1 MRKLALR
8 PPLLLIPGLILL
20 AACTTS
26 GRLVLPEPR
35 CTGAEVRSC
44 LPAQSELDA
53 MAVDSCQSAAKTVC
67 LAPIGQVSADLVR
80 QLVDRYRAE
89 YDLEVRVLTPQAI
102 PTDIVASVG
111 EQYDA
116 NVLLDHLASVFPDM
130 FTDSDDVV
138 IGLTPVDLYDST
150 SHFRYVFGIRGTV
163 QDPKGIVSTS
173 RMGPEVY
180 RQRPND
186 AVTFERTWKLVSKYI
201 GLFYYVLEPSDDPD
215 SAVYD
220 NILGPDDLD
229 EMDDRLDVPGRD

>member
-1 MRKLALR
+1 MQ
-8 PPLLLIPGLILL
+8 
-20 AACTTS
+20 
-26 GRLVLPEPR
+26 
-35 CTGAEVRSC
+35 SC
-44 LPAQSELDA
+44 K
-53 MAVDSCQSAAKTVC
+53 SAAKTVC
-67 LAPIGQVSADLVR
+67 LAPLGQVSADLVKR
-80 QLVDRYRAE
+80 LVDRYRAE
-89 YDLEVRVLTPQAI
+89 YGLEIRVLTPQEI
-102 PTDIVASVG
+102 PSTIVTSVG

-116 NVLLDHLASVFPDM
+116 NVLLDHLASVFPDS

-150 SHFRYVFGIRGTV
+150 SHFRYVFGIKGTV

-180 RQRPND
+180 GQRPDD

-201 GLFYYVLEPSDDPD
+201 GLSYYVLEPSDDPD

-229 EMDDRLDVPGRD
+229 KMNDRLDVPGLD